1 VTDEGTFEHGASTL
15 QLPADPAD
23 PAAIADLRTRLFAA
37 RAQRVPP
44 GRDDK
49 VVAAW
54 NGLAIA
60 ALAEA
65 GALLD
70 EPAYLDAALAAADL
84 LVRLHT
90 DDAARLVRT
99 SRDGVAG
106 TSPGVLEDYAD
117 VAEGYLA
124 LFTVTGDDR
133 WLTRAGALL
142 DVVRT
147 RFPDGEGGFFD
158 TADDAERLVRRPRDP
173 TDGATPSGRS
183 AAAGALLTYAALT
196 GSASDRD
203 IVESALGVAG
213 RLADR
218 APRAAGWGLA
228 VAEALVAGPVEV
240 AVVGAPDDPG
250 RSALRRTALLSPSPG
265 AVVAVGTPGEPEN
278 GDGRVPLLAGRG
290 LVDGRS
296 AAYVCRNF
304 VCDRPVTDAAELGAR
319 IGVRNI

>member
-1 VTDEGTFEHGASTL
+1 
-15 QLPADPAD
+15 
-23 PAAIADLRTRLFAA
+23 
-37 RAQRVPP
+37 
-44 GRDDK
+44 
-49 VVAAW
+49 
-54 NGLAIA
+54 
-60 ALAEA
+60 
-65 GALLD
+65 
-70 EPAYLDAALAAADL
+70 
-84 LVRLHT
+84 
-90 DDAARLVRT
+90 
-99 SRDGVAG
+99 
-106 TSPGVLEDYAD
+106 
-117 VAEGYLA
+117 
-124 LFTVTGDDR
+124 
-133 WLTRAGALL
+133 
-142 DVVRT
+142 
-147 RFPDGEGGFFD
+147 
-158 TADDAERLVRRPRDP
+158 
-173 TDGATPSGRS
+173 
-183 AAAGALLTYAALT
+183 LLTYAALT